1 MKKILNFII
10 KFISSPILKNVLG
23 IISLALLVLLVI
35 LISIVPVDNFWNK
48 ILATCY
54 IVAVIAFLAVL
65 GTPKTGKS
73 IGFCKMSIISFV
85 TWCVIIPVIAGIFMD
100 TLIFKIAPN
109 MPIDDVGFWSIAI
122 CVTILSFIWF
132 LTKLYKDADVTSYL
146 DLYSTAWIAVFTILT
161 TLFDLQEKKAAFV
174 FLLAMYFV
182 LQLLIKGRVCKI
194 QEEKSNDEREK

>member
-1 MKKILNFII
+1 M
-10 KFISSPILKNVLG
+10 LKNVLG

-54 IVAVIAFLAVL
+54 IVAVIAFLVVS

-85 TWCVIIPVIAGIFMD
+85 TWCAIIPVIAGIFMD
-100 TLIFKIAPN
+100 TLIFKIVPN
-109 MPIDDVGFWSIAI
+109 IPIDDVGFWSIAI

-132 LTKLYKDADVTSYL
+132 LTKLYKEADVTSYL
-146 DLYSTAWIAVFTILT
+146 DLYSTAWIAVVTILT
-161 TLFDLQEKKAAFV
+161 TLFDLQEKKTAFV
-174 FLLAMYFV
+174 FILAMYFV
-182 LQLLIKGRVCKI
+182 LQLLIKGRICKM
-194 QEEKSNDEREK
+194 QEKNNDD

>member
-1 MKKILNFII
+1 
-10 KFISSPILKNVLG
+10 VLG

-132 LTKLYKDADVTSYL
+132 LTKLYKEADVTSYL
-146 DLYSTAWIAVFTILT
+146 DLYSTAWIAVVTILT
-161 TLFDLQEKKAAFV
+161 TLFDLQEKRQHLYFYWQCILFYSYLLKVEYVKYKKKKTMMIERSEKCYRQEKTLAV
-174 FLLAMYFV
+174 FYAIL
-182 LQLLIKGRVCKI
+182 
-194 QEEKSNDEREK
+194 

>member
-1 MKKILNFII
+1 M
-10 KFISSPILKNVLG
+10 LKNVLG
-23 IISLALLVLLVI
+23 IILLALLVLLVI
-35 LISIVPVDNFWNK
+35 LISIVPIDNFGNK

-54 IVAVIAFLAVL
+54 VVAIIALLVVL

-85 TWCVIIPVIAGIFMD
+85 TWCVIIPVIVGIFMD
-100 TLIFKIAPN
+100 TLIIKIAPN

-132 LTKLYKDADVTSYL
+132 LTKLYKEIDATSYL
-146 DLYSTAWIAVFTILT
+146 DLYSTAWIAAVTILT
-161 TLFDLQEKKAAFV
+161 TLFDLQEKRAAFV

-194 QEEKSNDEREK
+194 QEEKNNDDREK